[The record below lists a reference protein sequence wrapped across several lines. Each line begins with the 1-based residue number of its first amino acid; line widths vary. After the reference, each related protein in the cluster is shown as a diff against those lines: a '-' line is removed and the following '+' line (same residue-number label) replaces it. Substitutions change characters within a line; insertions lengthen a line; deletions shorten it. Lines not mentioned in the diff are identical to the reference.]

1 MNQSAHSPHPRPP
14 GQTTYAFQWS
24 IPNMIPLT
32 PSAIQAM
39 WKALKPY
46 EFDTTHGGFAGMDVR
61 DARLKARLLESMK
74 IQIRGERWSD
84 HEMLSEQL
92 A

>member
-1 MNQSAHSPHPRPP
+1 
-14 GQTTYAFQWS
+14 
-24 IPNMIPLT
+24 MIPLT
-32 PSAIQAM
+32 PSVIQAM

-74 IQIRGERWSD
+74 IQIRGEGWSD